1 MKKFAKLMGM
11 VSGIIAIIAIAKKVL
26 AVAEEAC
33 DDDWDDEYDDEE
45 DIEETL
51 SACDEAYDRG
61 YLHGIRGLPYAG
73 KNAVALTLQ
82 DIAAAETM
90 AMYDDIVQENLH
102 ADITE

>member
-1 MKKFAKLMGM
+1 MGV
-11 VSGIIAIIAIAKKVL
+11 VSGIIAIIAVAKKAL
-26 AVAEEAC
+26 AVEEEVC
-33 DDDWDDEYDDEE
+33 DDDWDDEE

>member
-1 MKKFAKLMGM
+1 MKKFAKLMGV
-11 VSGIIAIIAIAKKVL
+11 VSGIIAIIAIAKKAL
-26 AVAEEAC
+26 AVEEEAC
-33 DDDWDDEYDDEE
+33 DDDWDDEE

-90 AMYDDIVQENLH
+90 AVYDDIVQENLH
-102 ADITE
+102 ADIAE

>member
-1 MKKFAKLMGM
+1 MKKFAKLMGV
-11 VSGIIAIIAIAKKVL
+11 VSGIIAIIAIAKKAL
-26 AVAEEAC
+26 AVEEEVC
-33 DDDWDDEYDDEE
+33 DDDWDDEE

-90 AMYDDIVQENLH
+90 AVYDDIVQENLH
-102 ADITE
+102 ADIAE

>member
-1 MKKFAKLMGM
+1 MKKFAKLMGV
-11 VSGIIAIIAIAKKVL
+11 VSGIIAIIAVAKKAL
-26 AVAEEAC
+26 AVEEEVC
-33 DDDWDDEYDDEE
+33 DDDWDDEE

-61 YLHGIRGLPYAG
+61 YLHGMRGLPYAG
-73 KNAVALTLQ
+73 KNAVALTFQ

>member
-1 MKKFAKLMGM
+1 MKKFAKLMGV
-11 VSGIIAIIAIAKKVL
+11 VSGIIAIIAVAKKAL
-26 AVAEEAC
+26 AVEEEVC
-33 DDDWDDEYDDEE
+33 DDDWDDEE

-61 YLHGIRGLPYAG
+61 YLHGMRGLPYAG

>member
-1 MKKFAKLMGM
+1 MKKFAKLMGV
-11 VSGIIAIIAIAKKVL
+11 VSGIIAIIAIAKKAL
-26 AVAEEAC
+26 AVEEEVC
-33 DDDWDDEYDDEE
+33 DDDWDDEE

>member
-1 MKKFAKLMGM
+1 MKKFAKLMGV
-11 VSGIIAIIAIAKKVL
+11 VSGIIAIIAIAKKAL
-26 AVAEEAC
+26 AVEEEVC
-33 DDDWDDEYDDEE
+33 DDDWDDEE

-102 ADITE
+102 ADIAE

>member
-1 MKKFAKLMGM
+1 MKKFAKLMGV
-11 VSGIIAIIAIAKKVL
+11 VSGIIAIIAVAKKALV
-26 AVAEEAC
+26 VEEEVC
-33 DDDWDDEYDDEE
+33 DDDWDDEE